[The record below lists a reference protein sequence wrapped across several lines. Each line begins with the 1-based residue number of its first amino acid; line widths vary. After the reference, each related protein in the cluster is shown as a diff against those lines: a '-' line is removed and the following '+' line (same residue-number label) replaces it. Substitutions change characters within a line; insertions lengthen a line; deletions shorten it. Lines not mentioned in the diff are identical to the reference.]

1 MQTENLSDTLGV
13 LSAMVTPAVLILA
26 SSSLIV
32 ATSNR
37 LGRAIDRTRT
47 LSERIVDLA
56 REEDRTMLEE
66 ERRLLF
72 AQLSRTARRAKLLTS
87 AMRRLYMATAIF
99 IATSVVLGVVA
110 ALGGPYAWVALLLG
124 LAGAALLFWSSLLLI
139 LESKVA
145 LTSVYEEMDFV
156 KEFGAHY
163 APSKP
168 PANLVGHPPRRP
180 WKRR

>member
-1 MQTENLSDTLGV
+1 MQTENLSETLSV

-56 REEDRTMLEE
+56 REDERTMLEE

-72 AQLSRTARRAKLLTS
+72 DQLSRTARRAKLLTS

-99 IATSVVLGVVA
+99 IGTSVVLGLVA
-110 ALGGPYAWVALLLG
+110 AVDGSYAWVALVLG
-124 LAGAALLFWSSLLLI
+124 MGGAGLLFWSSLLLI
-139 LESKVA
+139 LESRLA
-145 LTSVYEEMDFV
+145 YTSVVEEMEFV
-156 KEFGAHY
+156 REFGAHY
-163 APSKP
+163 APAGP
-168 PANLVGHPPRRP
+168 PSNLVSPPRRP

>member
-1 MQTENLSDTLGV
+1 MQTENLSATLSV

-56 REEDRTMLEE
+56 REEDRTMLDE

-72 AQLSRTARRAKLLTS
+72 DQLSRTARRAKLLTS

-99 IATSVVLGVVA
+99 IGTSVVLGVVA
-110 ALGGPYAWVALLLG
+110 AVGGPYAWVALLLG
-124 LAGAALLFWSSLLLI
+124 LGGAGLLFWASLLLI

-145 LTSVYEEMDFV
+145 LTSVFEEMDFV
-156 KEFGAHY
+156 KEFGSHY
-163 APSKP
+163 APPSAP
-168 PANLVGHPPRRP
+168 SNLVGPPPRP
-180 WKRR
+180 WRRR